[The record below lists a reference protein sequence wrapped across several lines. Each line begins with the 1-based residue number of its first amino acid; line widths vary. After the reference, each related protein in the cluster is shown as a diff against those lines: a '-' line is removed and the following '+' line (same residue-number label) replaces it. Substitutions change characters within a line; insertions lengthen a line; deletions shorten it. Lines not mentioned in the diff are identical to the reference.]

1 MDVHHFTTDA
11 LDPAERFG
19 QWHDMTATTLLP
31 TVLRS
36 EHADDFHAEA
46 HALDLGAVQV
56 TTMRYRPLTSTRTP
70 RLISLYDPGYYQLS
84 LTLSGE
90 MWISQAGRD
99 TALGAGD
106 LMVYDSSLPFHGGT
120 RSEEGW
126 IGHIVAQFPKA
137 LLPLPAREA
146 ERLVAVRMGSDSGF
160 GAMLAQF
167 LVRLAADWGS
177 PQGEALWGAS
187 FEESEAPRLTRVMLD
202 LLAGTA
208 GRYLDAEG
216 APEPE
221 SRRHA
226 LFLRIQEF
234 VRLRLADP
242 ELSPHTIAAAHHIS
256 VRYLHLLCQEHGV
269 TVSGWIRD
277 RRLDRARHDLADPA
291 QRATPVHDIAARW
304 GFRHH
309 AAFSRAFRTAYDCTP
324 SEFRE
329 CAQRQ

>member
-19 QWHDMTATTLLP
+19 AWHDLTATALIP
-31 TVLRS
+31 TVIGS

-46 HALDLGAVQV
+46 HILDLGAVQV
-56 TTMRYRPLTSTRTP
+56 AAMRYRPLSSSRTP
-70 RLISLYDPGYYQLS
+70 RLISRSDPGYYQLS

-90 MWISQAGRD
+90 MWISQGGRD
-99 TALGAGD
+99 TTLGAGD

-120 RSEEGW
+120 RSEEGRL
-126 IGHIVAQFPKA
+126 GHIVAQFPKA

-146 ERLVAVRMGSDSGF
+146 ERLVALRMGSDSGF

-177 PQGEALWGAS
+177 RQDEAPGGAS
-187 FEESEAPRLTRVMLD
+187 FAESEAPRLTRVMLD
-202 LLAGTA
+202 LLAGAA
-208 GRYLDAEG
+208 GPYLDA
-216 APEPE
+216 ASAQEPE

-242 ELSPHTIAAAHHIS
+242 GLTPHTIAAAHHIS

-277 RRLDRARHDLADPA
+277 RRLDRARRDLADPA
-291 QRATPVHDIAARW
+291 QRAAPVHDIAARW

-309 AAFSRAFRTAYDCTP
+309 AAFSRAFRTAYGCTP
-324 SEFRE
+324 SEYRA